1 MIPAY
6 EIEGLTFSYGTVP
19 VISLDRLEIPAG
31 EIVGLVGPNGSGKT
45 TLLHMLAFIE
55 EPHQGD
61 IRFFG
66 QTCTESN
73 RLVLRRK
80 VGLLL
85 QNPYLFHSTVLSN
98 LTWGLKIR
106 DVPRQVAAEGALKA
120 LALVGL
126 EGFEHRYAK
135 ALSGGET
142 QRVALARALVLDPD
156 VLLLDEPA
164 NHMDKESIERTESI
178 VSTLNREHG
187 KTIIL
192 TSHNASTV
200 QNLAHRILY
209 VEQGRV
215 VPASL
220 DNLFSGNLVQDGSVF
235 RTERISVDLPD
246 RMNSGSRLVIDA
258 QQIRLMLDPP
268 EPDLNNVFSGLV
280 SAMTLVNGK
289 IKVKVDAEESFQIV
303 LENSDPIVS
312 NIRLGQRCWLHLT
325 PPSIKVF

>member
-19 VISLDRLEIPAG
+19 VLSMDRLEIPAG
-31 EIVGLVGPNGSGKT
+31 EIVALVGPNGSGKT
-45 TLLHMLAFIE
+45 TLLHMLAFIQ
-55 EPHQGD
+55 EPVQGN

-66 QTCTESN
+66 QEATESN
-73 RLVLRRK
+73 RLALRRR

-85 QNPYLFHSTVLSN
+85 QNPYLFHSSVMAN

-106 DVPRQVAAEGALKA
+106 DVSKQDATKAALKA
-120 LALVGL
+120 LTLVGL
-126 EGFEHRYAK
+126 GGFEDRYAR

-142 QRVALARALVLDPD
+142 QRVALARALVLDPE

-187 KTIIL
+187 KTVIL

-235 RTERISVDLPD
+235 RTERISIDLPD
-246 RMNSGSRLVIDA
+246 RVSSGSRLAIDA
-258 QQIRLMLDPP
+258 QQIRLMLDIP
-268 EPDLNNVFSGLV
+268 EPDLKNVFSGLI
-280 SAMTLVNGK
+280 SAMTLENGK
-289 IKVKVDAEESFQIV
+289 IKVKIDAEESFQIF
-303 LENSDPIVS
+303 LEMSEPAASSIK
-312 NIRLGQRCWLHLT
+312 LGQRCWLHLT

>member
-1 MIPAY
+1 MTPAY
-6 EIEGLTFSYGTVP
+6 EIEGLTFTYGTVP

-55 EPHQGD
+55 EPGQGD

-66 QTCTESN
+66 QSCTESN
-73 RLVLRRK
+73 RLALRRK

-106 DVPRQVAAEGALKA
+106 DVPRHVAAEAALKA

-126 EGFEHRYAK
+126 GGFEGRYAR

-142 QRVALARALVLDPD
+142 QRVALARALVLDPE

-187 KTIIL
+187 KTVIL

-258 QQIRLMLDPP
+258 QQIRLLLDTP
-268 EPDLNNVFSGLV
+268 EPDLKNVFSGLL
-280 SAMTLVNGK
+280 SAMTLENGK

-303 LENSDPIVS
+303 LEKSDPLVS
-312 NIRLGQRCWLHLT
+312 NIRLGQRCWFHLT
-325 PPSIKVF
+325 PSSIKVF

>member
-55 EPHQGD
+55 DPHQGD

-66 QTCTESN
+66 QTCTDSN
-73 RLVLRRK
+73 RLALRRK

-106 DVPRQVAAEGALKA
+106 DVPRQVAAEAALKA

-142 QRVALARALVLDPD
+142 QRVALARALVLDPE

-178 VSTLNREHG
+178 VSTLTREHG

-220 DNLFSGNLVQDGSVF
+220 DNLFSGNLVQNGSVF

-268 EPDLNNVFSGLV
+268 EPDLKNVFLGLV
-280 SAMTLVNGK
+280 SAMTLENGK
-289 IKVKVDAEESFQIV
+289 IKVKVDAEESFQII
-303 LENSDPIVS
+303 LEKSAQIVS
-312 NIRLGQRCWLHLT
+312 DVKLGQRCWLHLT